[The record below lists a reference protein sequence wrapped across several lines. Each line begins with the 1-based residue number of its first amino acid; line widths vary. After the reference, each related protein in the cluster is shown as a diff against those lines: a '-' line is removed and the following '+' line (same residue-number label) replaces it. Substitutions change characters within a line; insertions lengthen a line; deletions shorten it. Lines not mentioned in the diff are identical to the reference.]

1 MNLGINKQE
10 AVFLEHTITY
20 FLKQS
25 KYPDLLLDMY
35 PGINVEDILTQ
46 LFYIQTLG
54 EDGIEEYDKIKKVV
68 LNNDNS

>member
-20 FLKQS
+20 FLKRT

-35 PGINVEDILTQ
+35 PGVNVKDILTQ
-46 LFYIQTLG
+46 LSYIQKLG
-54 EDGIEEYDKIKKVV
+54 EDGIEEYDKIKK
-68 LNNDNS
+68 